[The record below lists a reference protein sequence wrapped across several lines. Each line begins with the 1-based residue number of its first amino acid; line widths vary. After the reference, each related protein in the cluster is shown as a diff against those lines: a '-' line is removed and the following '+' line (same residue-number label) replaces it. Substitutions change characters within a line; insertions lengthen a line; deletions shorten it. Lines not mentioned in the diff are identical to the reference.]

1 MIPSAGLS
9 RSNAAVAAVIVT
21 AALVALAGCG
31 GGPSPAPN
39 FAEAPRGAEFSPVDA
54 GDVEPCSS
62 LPLGGQ
68 QAGAELLPDLDL
80 SCLTSRR
87 QINLRDLSGR
97 PVLVNLWAT
106 WCGPCREEM
115 PRLQAAY
122 ERFGDRVAFVGV
134 DTQDYPDAAGEFL
147 EEVGVTYP
155 QLADPDGELLG
166 FTRVPG
172 LPVTLLLDADGVIVN
187 RHIGGLDESDIEE
200 LIGEVG

>member
-1 MIPSAGLS
+1 MNPGAGFQRPTAPLT
-9 RSNAAVAAVIVT
+9 AIIVT
-21 AALVALAGCG
+21 AAFAALAGCG
-31 GGPSPAPN
+31 GGQVPAPS
-39 FAEAPRGAEFSPVDA
+39 FADAPRGPEFNPVDA
-54 GDVEPCSS
+54 RGVQPCSS

-68 QAGAELLPDLDL
+68 QAEEALLPDLSL
-80 SCLTSRR
+80 PCLTSGR
-87 QINLRDLSGR
+87 QIDLRDLSGR

-134 DTQDYPDAAGEFL
+134 DTQDYPEGAGEFL

-155 QLADPDGELLG
+155 QLADPDAELLG
-166 FTRVPG
+166 FARVPG

-200 LIGEVG
+200 LIGEVA